1 MVVFSAT
8 DFTDSHGFIFK
19 KSVEIRAIRGKKT
32 FAKGLID
39 KFFTSY
45 NPRTELLLPVWV
57 LIARNISYPFGLHQ
71 IIDIF
76 IMRSRIPPNMFRD
89 KASIL
94 MEAKS
99 KRKPISATS
108 VVGTGL
114 VSVHQKKDNVSL

>member
-1 MVVFSAT
+1 LILFHGSPHLDLNIPPFKHNST
-8 DFTDSHGFIFK
+8 IQKLQDFGALINSFHHTIWKINYYYPHGYSFK
-19 KSVEIRAIRGKKT
+19 KYLTHTGT
-32 FAKGLID
+32 L
-39 KFFTSY
+39 
-45 NPRTELLLPVWV
+45 
-57 LIARNISYPFGLHQ
+57 Q

-76 IMRSRIPPNMFRD
+76 HIASRIAPNMFRD

-114 VSVHQKKDNVSL
+114 LSVQQKKDNVSL